1 MSPQATCNDQD
12 GDGIIN
18 SLDLDSDN
26 DGIFD
31 AVEAGH
37 GAAHVNGVVTGA
49 VGEDG
54 IPDAVQTA
62 GVLNYT
68 ISNTDSDSDPD
79 YLDLD
84 SDGYTLPLD
93 ADLNGVKD
101 YMQTGGLAV
110 ISLQPVAT
118 QLCIGNS
125 FNLSVNATSG
135 YQHQWQYNA
144 GSGWLNVSNTSNIS
158 GANTASLTISSATH
172 NPVLNNSID
181 NRLSP
186 NIGAGVFYYTPD
198 FYLGLSVPT
207 FLETQY
213 FENSSLSKAK
223 EKMHFYL
230 HTGFVKEVS
239 NEVLLR
245 PSVLFKAVA
254 GAPLQTDLS
263 LAMLLKD
270 KVTFGLSYRVKA
282 AVSGLI
288 GYQFSDHFF
297 TGISYDRAATDL
309 GQEIFNSGS
318 IELVLKYRF
327 TKTPSKIRF
336 NF

>member
-1 MSPQATCNDQD
+1 MEVIKKSVFTKVYMILLVFMVFPKLYAQQEAQFTQFIHSTQSYNPAYVGLDGEKSLVALYRAQWIGIEGAPKTQVINYGSPTRW
-12 GDGIIN
+12 
-18 SLDLDSDN
+18 
-26 DGIFD
+26 
-31 AVEAGH
+31 
-37 GAAHVNGVVTGA
+37 
-49 VGEDG
+49 
-54 IPDAVQTA
+54 
-62 GVLNYT
+62 
-68 ISNTDSDSDPD
+68 
-79 YLDLD
+79 
-84 SDGYTLPLD
+84 
-93 ADLNGVKD
+93 K
-101 YMQTGGLAV
+101 GLAIGFGLLNDKIGPTSETLLNLDFSYNV
-110 ISLQPVAT
+110 DLSSDIRVAFGIKVSAHLLDINFSL
-118 QLCIGNS
+118 
-125 FNLSVNATSG
+125 
-135 YQHQWQYNA
+135 
-144 GSGWLNVSNTSNIS
+144 LNQDY
-158 GANTASLTISSATH
+158 SLGPD
-172 NPVLNNSID
+172 PVLKSSID

-254 GAPLQTDLS
+254 GVPLQTDLS

-318 IELVLKYRF
+318 IELVLKYCF

>member
-1 MSPQATCNDQD
+1 MINMTKKHRVNLIVLSFSFLLLGPLLYGQQEAQFTQFIHSTQSYNPAYVGLDGEKSLVALYRAQWIGIEGAPKTQVINYGSPTRWKGLAIGFGLLNDKI
-12 GDGIIN
+12 GPTSETLLN
-18 SLDLDSDN
+18 LDIS
-26 DGIFD
+26 
-31 AVEAGH
+31 
-37 GAAHVNGVVTGA
+37 
-49 VGEDG
+49 
-54 IPDAVQTA
+54 
-62 GVLNYT
+62 YT
-68 ISNTDSDSDPD
+68 IDLSSDARIAFGIKASAHILDINFSLLNQDYSLGPD
-79 YLDLD
+79 
-84 SDGYTLPLD
+84 
-93 ADLNGVKD
+93 
-101 YMQTGGLAV
+101 
-110 ISLQPVAT
+110 
-118 QLCIGNS
+118 
-125 FNLSVNATSG
+125 
-135 YQHQWQYNA
+135 
-144 GSGWLNVSNTSNIS
+144 
-158 GANTASLTISSATH
+158 
-172 NPVLNNSID
+172 PVLNNSID
-181 NRLSP
+181 NRLYP

-207 FLETQY
+207 FLEPQY

-223 EKMHFYL
+223 EKIHFYL